1 MAIVCTPMATP
12 SVLFVTPG
20 KAETAMFT
28 ITKPPLMYNECN
40 QEESLADYQSEE
52 FLKEYVK
59 NMGSMPMERSY
70 ASIIEMAVDEI
81 LG

>member
-1 MAIVCTPMATP
+1 
-12 SVLFVTPG
+12 
-20 KAETAMFT
+20 MFT
-28 ITKPPLMYNECN
+28 ITKPPMYNEWN
-40 QEESLADYQSEE
+40 QEELLDDYQDEE

-59 NMGSMPMERSY
+59 SMVSTPTVRSY

>member
-1 MAIVCTPMATP
+1 
-12 SVLFVTPG
+12 
-20 KAETAMFT
+20 MFT
-28 ITKPPLMYNECN
+28 ITKPPMYNEWN
-40 QEESLADYQSEE
+40 QEELLDDYQSEE

-59 NMGSMPMERSY
+59 SMVSMPMEKSY